1 MMVFFDTFSSNKVL
15 FCCQK
20 ILFRLN
26 KAVYIANHTYQF
38 CWQYAKIL
46 VCKRN
51 QACFIS
57 YIAKCWIVKSVKCTL
72 ISFNIILLSTVYR
85 NDWFT
90 LTFNCLFAIE
100 SGKFIS
106 FAFITICLTEL
117 KKKIYMKQNW
127 GDYIC
132 RYWLAFF
139 FSSFSFFFFFLLW
152 WWLHWKRQPFQKRVV
167 IGKEEQDGS
176 SQWWQRT
183 YKKN

>member
-1 MMVFFDTFSSNKVL
+1 MVFSDTFSSNKVL
-15 FCCQK
+15 FCWQK

-26 KAVYIANHTYQF
+26 KAVYIANHTYRL

-46 VCKRN
+46 VCKSN

-85 NDWFT
+85 NDGFT
-90 LTFNCLFAIE
+90 LTFNCLFGIQ
-100 SGKFIS
+100 SGNFIW
-106 FAFITICLTEL
+106 FAFVTICLTEL

-139 FSSFSFFFFFLLW
+139 FSSFSFFFSTLMMVAL
-152 WWLHWKRQPFQKRVV
+152 KKTTIP
-167 IGKEEQDGS
+167 
-176 SQWWQRT
+176 
-183 YKKN
+183 KKNCHRQGRTRW